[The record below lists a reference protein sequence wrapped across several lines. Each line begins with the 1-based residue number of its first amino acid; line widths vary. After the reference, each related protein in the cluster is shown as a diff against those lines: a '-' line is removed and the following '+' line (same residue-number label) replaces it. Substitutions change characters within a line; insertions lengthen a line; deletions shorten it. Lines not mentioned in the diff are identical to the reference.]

1 VFELSFS
8 NTISTPQ
15 QGPGETVGS
24 AIFITKRRTGKV
36 SSTAPAV
43 ESRCSIELHRAEL
56 NYRLSPTFRG
66 LWHWTEQQAYL
77 EPRTLDASAH
87 IALPA
92 RIIYAWSVVRFL

>member
-36 SSTAPAV
+36 SSTAPA
-43 ESRCSIELHRAEL
+43 SKAAA
-56 NYRLSPTFRG
+56 RLSF
-66 LWHWTEQQAYL
+66 
-77 EPRTLDASAH
+77 
-87 IALPA
+87 IAPN
-92 RIIYAWSVVRFL
+92 